1 MQLNKLTRTYL
12 ILAIVTA
19 VVLAGSLT
27 PAKADPGGVS
37 AAAGPA
43 GSSGAGLSSIAAVP
57 IATYAVGDEIEWF
70 ASISTTVAL
79 DAWDVSCV
87 PEAVWP
93 ARDEGI
99 ELTRTEGYGGTLEAG
114 ESAEQDFFYDALE
127 AGQYYIACYFWVNNA
142 FYARL
147 EWLIEVTE

>member
-1 MQLNKLTRTYL
+1 MQLNKLTRTCF
-12 ILAIVTA
+12 ILAIVAA

-27 PAKADPGGVS
+27 PAKADPGGVV
-37 AAAGPA
+37 ANAGPA
-43 GSSGAGLSSIAAVP
+43 GSSGAGLASIAAVP
-57 IATYAVGDEIEWF
+57 IATYAVGDEINWF
-70 ASISTTVAL
+70 ASISTNIDL
-79 DAWDVSCV
+79 DMWDVSCV

-99 ELTRTEGYGGTLEAG
+99 VLTRTEGYGGTLAAG

-127 AGQYYIACYFWVNNA
+127 AGQYEIACYFWVNDA

-147 EWLIEVTE
+147 AWLIEVTE